1 MISILT
7 LFEAEEYLQVKFRET
22 SDSEVWVTEDLL
34 FTIYLKLVKLKLDL
48 ILQPPAASTSLRPT
62 INWQYLHAEIFL

>member
-48 ILQPPAASTSLRPT
+48 ILQPR
-62 INWQYLHAEIFL
+62 LHSARQ

>member
-22 SDSEVWVTEDLL
+22 SDSEVWVTEDLV

-48 ILQPPAASTSLRPT
+48 ILQPR
-62 INWQYLHAEIFL
+62 LHSARQ